1 MQAIHGPPRPQLR
14 PGIFFSYLINGG
26 ILLLLATP
34 ALALRGI
41 VRDADSNTTVAGA
54 LVRVESAAANPAHP
68 TKSVYSDTSGTFSLH
83 LPSGRWQLSVEHLGY
98 TATHRIFSTPGDTLL
113 TIQLQP
119 RPLLMDEMVV
129 QTRQTRDSAESPAF
143 VERISVPRE
152 GTTDTDL
159 PRLLEKAVG
168 VQIRR
173 YGGLGSFS
181 TVSIRGSTAE
191 QVLVFLDGVPLNQA
205 QGGGVDLGDLPLAGI
220 ESIDVY
226 RGAVPAR
233 FGGNA
238 IGGVVHIR
246 TRAPGDKPH
255 LRLSLGNGSFRTRQ
269 LGLSLS
275 GRRQAYRYTALL
287 DYGASENDFRFL
299 DDNGT
304 EYNTNDDQR
313 TRRRNSDFAGLRAL
327 GKVQRDWRG
336 HRLQAYAT
344 FDLNHRGIPGISNN
358 QSLHTRYDTRRQAT
372 ELEVFG
378 PLFTKTGYRLKAYR
392 LAQVGEYKNPRG
404 EVGAGTQ
411 HNRNTVG
418 SLGVRGELN
427 TLLPK
432 SALLTSFAET
442 RRQTLDPQNLLLPDQ
457 QRRESR
463 LGAEIEPPFQRVGL
477 TLGSEVEIPLR
488 GLSLMAG
495 AQTERLDDRF
505 RGPNASAYSQLAP
518 AREKSQ
524 WLANWRLGFR
534 LKLGR
539 GFALQGHRGQNQ
551 RTPSFQELFGNRGAV
566 IGNIDL
572 ENERGDN
579 ADAGL
584 VYRGTGFLSLT
595 EIAYYRNSV
604 DDLIRFMHNSQSVS
618 RAQNVGHAR
627 LSGIETRLQTRPLPW
642 TQLDLNYT
650 YRRAENRSA
659 FAYERGNDL
668 PNAPRHAL
676 EARLNIERGR
686 HSAHY
691 AFSRESRHFLDRANL
706 RPVPRRL
713 VHGVGGRIA
722 LTAHTALSWEVRNLT
737 DNQVADLW
745 GYPLPGRALFFSAKQ
760 NLYTP

>member
-1 MQAIHGPPRPQLR
+1 MQANFGPPRPHLR
-14 PGIFFSYLINGG
+14 PGFFCKYMMRCG

-34 ALALRGI
+34 ASALRGQ
-41 VRDADSNTTVAGA
+41 VRDDATGIALSGA
-54 LVRVESAAANPAHP
+54 LLRVESLASALAPP
-68 TKSVYSDTSGTFSLH
+68 SQTTYSDTGGVFSLQ
-83 LPSGRWQLSVEHLGY
+83 LPPGRWRLSIEHLGY
-98 TATHRIFSTPGDTLL
+98 TATRREITTPVDTLL
-113 TIQLQP
+113 AIRLEP

-129 QTRQTRDSAESPAF
+129 QTRRTGDSAESPAF
-143 VERISVPRE
+143 VERITIAKE
-152 GTTDTDL
+152 GTAGIDL

-238 IGGVVHIR
+238 IGGVVDIR

-255 LRLSLGNGSFRTRQ
+255 LRLSAGKGSFRTRQ
-269 LGLSLS
+269 LGLSIN
-275 GRRQAYRYTALL
+275 GRHRAYRYSTLL

-304 EYNTNDDQR
+304 EYNANDDQH

-327 GKVQRDWRG
+327 SKIQRDWHG

-358 QSLHTRYDTRRQAT
+358 QSLHTRYDTRRQASQV
-372 ELEVFG
+372 ELFG
-378 PLFTKTGYRLKAYR
+378 PLFATAGYRLKAYR
-392 LAQVGEYKNPRG
+392 LTQESEYKNLHG

-411 HNRNTVG
+411 HNRNTIG
-418 SLGVRGELN
+418 SHGVRAEIN

-442 RRQTLDPQNLLLPDQ
+442 RRQTFQPEDLLQSNQQ
-457 QRRESR
+457 QRKNR
-463 LGAEIEPPFQRVGL
+463 LGTEIEPPFQRIKR
-477 TLGSEVEIPLR
+477 TLGSEVEVPLR
-488 GLSLMAG
+488 RLSLIAG
-495 AQTERLDDRF
+495 VQTERLDDRF
-505 RGPNASAYSQLAP
+505 RGPNASVYSQLTP
-518 AREKSQ
+518 EREKSQ
-524 WLANWRLGFR
+524 WLGSWRLGLR
-534 LKLGR
+534 LKLGH
-539 GFALQGHRGQNQ
+539 GFALKGHRGHSQ
-551 RTPSFQELFGNRGAV
+551 RPPSFQELFGNRGAV

-572 ENERGDN
+572 KNERGDN
-579 ADAGL
+579 SDAGL
-584 VYRGTGFLSLT
+584 VYRGTGILSLA

-618 RAQNVGHAR
+618 RALNVGRAR
-627 LSGIETRLQTRPLPW
+627 LSGVETRLQTRPLAW
-642 TQLDLNYT
+642 ARIDFNYT
-650 YRRAENRSA
+650 YQRAENRSG
-659 FAYERGNDL
+659 FAYERGNEL

-676 EARLNIERGR
+676 EARLNIEQGR

-691 AFSRESRHFLDRANL
+691 AFSRESRHYLDRANL

-713 VHGVGGRIA
+713 VHGLGGRIV
-722 LTAHTALSWEVRNLT
+722 LNTRTALNWEVRNLT
-737 DNQVADLW
+737 DNQAADLW
-745 GYPLPGRALFFSAKQ
+745 GYPLPGRALFLSIKH
-760 NLYTP
+760 NLFTP